1 MTAKKQSQAE
11 PTFEEELTKLEEIAE
26 KMESGDLPLNELM
39 SAYEEGVAVAK
50 SLQTRLERARAKL
63 IEVKAQKDGSVTVS
77 DSAVASQG
85 SLLDGLE

>member
-11 PTFEEELTKLEEIAE
+11 PTFEEELARLEEIAE
-26 KMESGDLPLNELM
+26 KMESGDLPLNEQM
-39 SAYEEGVAVAK
+39 SAYEKGVAIAK
-50 SLQTRLERARAKL
+50 SLQTQLERARAKL
-63 IEVKAQKDGSVTVS
+63 SEVKAQKDGSLTVS